1 MKKQILLVAALL
13 PMLAKAQSNTFTIT
27 GKIGHLST
35 PARVYLDYTD
45 LLNEGGK
52 EDSADV
58 INGTFKFTGNL
69 EGVATC
75 RMALAHNGD
84 GKMKAVYTGDAI
96 YFQFGKNEHVVI
108 SSKDSLSN
116 AKFTGSKIHAEE
128 DAYNK
133 VIGGTVMAITKMAN
147 FDFSQG
153 TEAQRADSNFLKQ
166 VDQQFRKR
174 LSDRT
179 EKQLQFAKEHPN
191 SVFGLIALSE
201 AVNFKRDMSEIAP
214 VYNALNVKYRDSK
227 KGKELDQRI
236 KSVQLTAKGAEAP
249 VFSMKDVNGQ
259 SVSLKD
265 LRGKTVLLEFWASWC
280 SPCRA
285 ENPNLKEQYK
295 LYKEKGFEILG
306 VSLDSDKKKWE
317 DAIAKDGIPWIHVS
331 DLKGWSNEAGILY
344 GVSGVPAGFLIGP
357 DGKIIGKDLRGESL
371 NAKLAELFKN

>member
-58 INGTFKFTGNL
+58 INGTFKFTGKL

-96 YFQFGKNEHVVI
+96 YFQFGKNENIVI

-147 FDFSQG
+147 YDFSHG

-201 AVNFKRDMSEIAP
+201 VVNFKRDMSEIAP
-214 VYNALNVKYRDSK
+214 AYNALNVKYRTSK

-317 DAIAKDGIPWIHVS
+317 EAIAKDGIPWIHVS

>member
-1 MKKQILLVAALL
+1 MKKQILLFAALL

-58 INGTFKFTGNL
+58 INGTFKFTGPL

-96 YFQFGKNEHVVI
+96 YFQFGKNEHIVI
-108 SSKDSLSN
+108 SSKDSLAN
-116 AKFTGSKIHAEE
+116 AKFTGSKVHAEE

-133 VIGGTVMAITKMAN
+133 AIGGTVMAITRMAN
-147 FDFSQG
+147 FDFSSG
-153 TEAQRADSNFLKQ
+153 TEAQRADSNFLKEI
-166 VDQQFRKR
+166 DQQFRKR
-174 LSDRT
+174 LADRT
-179 EKQLQFAKEHPN
+179 EKQLQYAKEHPN
-191 SVFGLIALSE
+191 SVFGLVALSE
-201 AVNFKRDMSEIAP
+201 VTNFKKDMSQITP
-214 VYNALNVKYRDSK
+214 VYNALNVKYRNSK

-259 SVSLKD
+259 PVSLKD

-295 LYKEKGFEILG
+295 MYKDKGFEILA

-317 DAIAKDGIPWIHVS
+317 EAIAKDGVPWIHVS

-357 DGKIIGKDLRGESL
+357 DGKVIGKDLRGESL